1 MALSPLSMT
10 QAAASTSPTT
20 ALSNTTSAE
29 SVPCPHGYGHAGL
42 SVPNASIPRAI
53 SESRLPSSL
62 CGRWS
67 TKLSS
72 RAVAWHCTCRSHFRS
87 IENSLTMNLRVGEVS
102 PGGTTSGL
110 SGIGQAGPYRWCRT
124 SSSATG
130 VSCLARR
137 HESSRRHSAWPRCHC
152 APAGMPSRSMPSA
165 TARDWHQA

>member
-1 MALSPLSMT
+1 MGGADSGLIVTFPPLHVRQHHRWSLPSSAGLWAFDLVWKPLSAP

-29 SVPCPHGYGHAGL
+29 SVPCPHTCGHAGL

-62 CGRWS
+62 CGRQL

-110 SGIGQAGPYRWCRT
+110 GW
-124 SSSATG
+124 
-130 VSCLARR
+130 VS
-137 HESSRRHSAWPRCHC
+137 
-152 APAGMPSRSMPSA
+152 
-165 TARDWHQA
+165 